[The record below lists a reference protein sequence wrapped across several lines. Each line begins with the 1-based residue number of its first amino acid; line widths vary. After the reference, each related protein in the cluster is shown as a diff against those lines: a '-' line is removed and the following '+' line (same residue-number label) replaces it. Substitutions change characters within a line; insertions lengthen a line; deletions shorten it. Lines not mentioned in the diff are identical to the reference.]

1 MPMYSI
7 SLTRGVNETAA
18 WAINGSL
25 VVPELTR
32 GLQYDSMKPP
42 RNLIS
47 DSVLVQEA
55 AELLH
60 NCGGYATAA
69 EIVDAVF
76 KLSNIDSQLA
86 VGLIADLI
94 GGDPRFEVLESGNVK
109 LVQRDHDSRLLS
121 ATDFVVVDVE
131 ATGARLLPCR
141 VIEIGAYR
149 VTDGKIVAKF
159 ETLLNPGTPIP
170 RFIRTLTGISDD
182 LVRNAPAFNDV
193 AEEWLE
199 FAGDSVLVAHNAP
212 FDLRVLNQEIGR
224 AFPGH
229 RMGNSSL
236 CTITLARQLVP
247 ELERYRLDAVADH
260 FGIEIA
266 ARHRAGSDALATAQI
281 LIRLLEKLDEFG
293 IEDIGAARRFRLNP
307 EARAS
312 RRHQAQLAFD
322 V

>member
-1 MPMYSI
+1 
-7 SLTRGVNETAA
+7 
-18 WAINGSL
+18 
-25 VVPELTR
+25 
-32 GLQYDSMKPP
+32 MKPR

-55 AELLH
+55 AEHL
-60 NCGGYATAA
+60 NSCGGCATATD
-69 EIVDAVF
+69 IVDAVF
-76 KLSNIDSQLA
+76 KLSNIESQLA
-86 VGLIADLI
+86 AGLIADLI
-94 GGDPRFEVLESGNVK
+94 GGDPRFEILESGNVN
-109 LVQRDHDSRLLS
+109 LLQRDHDSRLLS

-149 VTDGKIVAKF
+149 VSDGKIVAKF

-170 RFIRTLTGISDD
+170 RFIKSLTGISDD
-182 LVRNAPAFNDV
+182 LVRNAPAFNEV
-193 AEEWLE
+193 ADEWLD

-224 AFPGH
+224 AFPGR

-236 CTITLARQLVP
+236 CTITLARHLVP
-247 ELERYRLDAVADH
+247 ELQRYRLDSVADH
-260 FGIEIA
+260 FGIAIA

-281 LIRLLEKLDEFG
+281 LIKLLDKLDELG
-293 IEDIGAARRFRLNP
+293 VEDVGAARRFRLNP

-312 RRHQAQLAFD
+312 RRHEAQLAFD